1 MSRATGSTAGS
12 TEGVAPRRR
21 RARIARTL
29 LGVGL
34 LMVAGHSVV
43 FQLLMSAE
51 GQRHSW
57 ASAVYWTIS
66 TMTTLGYGDI
76 TFTSDGGRLF
86 SMWVLVSGAGFILV
100 LLPFFAIQYIVT
112 PWLDR
117 REAARAPR
125 RVPDHLRGHVILVGL
140 DAVTQTVAARAERSH
155 VPAVVLLDD
164 ADEASTL
171 RDQGFQ
177 VVVGPLDLA
186 DTYRKA
192 GADRAILVASTLSD
206 TRNTN
211 VAFTVRQ
218 AAKQVAIAV
227 TADKEA
233 SVDVLELA
241 GADHVLQLGASLGQE
256 MAARVLGRRGR
267 AHRIGNFGQT
277 IIVEAALRDTP
288 LVGLTLREAKHQ
300 MHAQVRILAIMRHG
314 QLRPLEPE
322 QRITPATVLILAGET
337 QELASYEEQFGI
349 QDRSEDPVLIL
360 GGGRVGRAAARAL
373 SEQDVP
379 NTIVEQVPGRVNS
392 RMNVVEGD
400 AADRAVLQTAGL
412 ESASAVL
419 VTPHDDDLNVYLTL
433 YCRRLRPEL
442 QVVSRATHERNVAT
456 LYRAGA
462 DGVLSYATIGATA
475 IWNRAGLSRRVVIAE
490 GYELFLVPRP
500 ASLARLSVR
509 NPEVHQ
515 RTGCHIV
522 AVTESDGSLNYDAE
536 RIPTGEGQLLV
547 LGDRHGER
555 AFRRTYRKRVRR

>member
-1 MSRATGSTAGS
+1 MARLTASTQRSAEGS
-12 TEGVAPRRR
+12 APRRR

-29 LGVGL
+29 LGIGL
-34 LMVAGHSVV
+34 LMVAGYSAL

-51 GQRHSW
+51 GQSHSW
-57 ASAVYWTIS
+57 ATAVYWTIS
-66 TMTTLGYGDI
+66 TMSTLGYGDI

-86 SMWVLVSGAGFILV
+86 SMLVLVSGAGFIVV
-100 LLPFFAIQYIVT
+100 LLPFFAIQYIVS

-125 RVPDHLRGHVILVGL
+125 RVPAHLRDHVILVGL
-140 DAVTQTVAARAERSH
+140 DAVTHTVASRAERSH
-155 VPAVVLLDD
+155 VPAVVLLED
-164 ADEASTL
+164 ADAASTL
-171 RDQGFQ
+171 RDQGLQ
-177 VVVGPLDLA
+177 VMVGPLDSA
-186 DTYRKA
+186 ATYRKA

-218 AAKQVAIAV
+218 AAKHVAIAV
-227 TADKEA
+227 TADKRA

-241 GADHVLQLGASLGQE
+241 GADHVLQLGKSLGQE
-256 MAARVLGRRGR
+256 MAVRVLGRRGR

-277 IIVEAALRDTP
+277 VIAEAALRDTP
-288 LVGLTLREAKHQ
+288 LMGLTLREAKQQIHSR
-300 MHAQVRILAIMRHG
+300 VRILAIMRHG

-322 QRITPATVLILAGET
+322 QQITPDTVLILAGEA
-337 QELASYEEQFGI
+337 QELGGYEEQFGI

-379 NTIVEQVPGRVNS
+379 NTIVEQVPGRVDGQ
-392 RMNVVEGD
+392 MNVVEGD
-400 AADRAVLQTAGL
+400 AADRAVLETAGL

-419 VTPHDDDLNVYLTL
+419 VTSHDDDLNAYLTL

-462 DGVLSYATIGATA
+462 DSVLSYATIGATD

-509 NPEVHQ
+509 NPEVHR

-522 AVTESDGSLNYDAE
+522 AVTDPDDSLNYDAE
-536 RIPTGEGQLLV
+536 RIPTGEAQLLV
-547 LGDRHGER
+547 LGDRHDER
-555 AFRRTYRKRVRR
+555 SFRRTYLKRLRR